1 MRVQISTRDWLDQH
15 SRMQASRQ
23 AYAFPPVHRRS
34 HTQALTSI
42 TAPTSRPA
50 WGTHHTSTHRKK
62 NNLQYDPTGPLPG
75 TLNCTTPLRL
85 PLAFLP
91 TPSRALHFLGI
102 PVGPGQGPINSSQV
116 PTSWRRT
123 SSQSHV
129 LRGVQISTFPCLLH
143 VLYCQHSI
151 NQQELPRGQHGST
164 ALGRLGLDSA
174 CTESPGSL
182 RVHQGLLYWVPGVL
196 PYTTFHRRLHLSIY
210 SPQSQYV
217 HEITQ

>member
-129 LRGVQISTFPCLLH
+129 LRGVQISTFLACYM
-143 VLYCQHSI
+143 YCTVNTQSI
-151 NQQELPRGQHGST
+151 NRNYHAGNTGPQPSVGKTWSR
-164 ALGRLGLDSA
+164 
-174 CTESPGSL
+174 SL
-182 RVHQGLLYWVPGVL
+182 RNALMVSSCSTSLSK
-196 PYTTFHRRLHLSIY
+196 FISMSRR
-210 SPQSQYV
+210 
-217 HEITQ
+217 